1 MANLKRRNHYLPVCY
16 QTGFANSSGQVWVKF
31 ADKPKPELRN
41 PMSVGRKQ
49 SLYIIE
55 RDGIETDKVEDFFS
69 KEIET
74 PFAALS
80 QRIKDEKDKFSGISG
95 KESGVL
101 ARFVASQAVRTLA
114 HKECIGEQARGPVDS
129 NTFVRVM
136 GKKTIT
142 LLDSWIKHPPQ
153 FHFYTSLPHV
163 ADRFISG
170 DHPVLVIVEHDNPIW
185 LPTSE
190 PKLNITS
197 LGDILK
203 SPKHGFLISLSPY
216 VCLSIHGTGDR
227 EPHLPP
233 QTVDPQ
239 FVRFLT
245 DRIRGQSKVFV
256 LARDVESL

>member
-1 MANLKRRNHYLPVCY
+1 
-16 QTGFANSSGQVWVKF
+16 VKF
-31 ADKPKPELRN
+31 AGKAKPELRN
-41 PMSVGRKQ
+41 PMSVGWKR

-55 RDGIETDKVEDFFS
+55 RDGIETDRVEDFFD
-69 KEIET
+69 KEIEA

-80 QRIKDEKDKFSGISG
+80 QRIKEENNKFSEISG
-95 KESGVL
+95 NESGIL

-114 HKECIGEQARGPVDS
+114 HKQARGPVDS

-163 ADRFISG
+163 ADRFITG

-190 PKLNITS
+190 PKLNITN

-239 FVRFLT
+239 FVRFLN